1 MTKSNPDKVPQTTT
15 HRSPFTDITSS
26 STIENES
33 VTTNSQQAKKNT
45 WYARLSDEKRA
56 AFLEKRR
63 ISRQEKKAQTLNI
76 VSGQLAPEAHASLG
90 SKECTPLSNITNTH
104 TNGMFILCIS

>member
-63 ISRQEKKAQTLNI
+63 MSRQEKKAQTLNI

-90 SKECTPLSNITNTH
+90 SKECTPLRNITNTH